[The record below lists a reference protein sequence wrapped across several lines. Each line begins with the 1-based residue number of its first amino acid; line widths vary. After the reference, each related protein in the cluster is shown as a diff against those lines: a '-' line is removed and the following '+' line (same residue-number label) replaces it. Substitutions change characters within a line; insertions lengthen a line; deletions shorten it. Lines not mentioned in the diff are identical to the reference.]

1 MVSPI
6 GVSMR
11 LNIKNNIKD
20 VTKDLTKM
28 QKKQIPF
35 ATSIAINNTL
45 FGLRKEMSKQLDKK
59 LDRPTPFTKRGFLV
73 DKSKKTKLVGT
84 LFLKDV
90 VADYLQYQI
99 DGGVRINS
107 KMIPVPNIKNAKLNK
122 YGNIIGKKTG
132 LIKKKTQFFGT
143 VNSTQGIWERTN
155 KDQRVKLIIGLHRDV
170 SYEPKFPF
178 YVIADKYSK
187 NTFNKNLIKS
197 LNKALKTAK

>member
-1 MVSPI
+1 MVNLI

-20 VTKDLTKM
+20 VTKDFTKM

-90 VADYLQYQI
+90 VADYLQYQV
-99 DGGVRINS
+99 DGGIRSNN
-107 KMIPVPNIKNAKLNK
+107 KLIPVPNVQNAKLNK

-132 LIKKKTQFFGT
+132 LVKKKTQFFGT
-143 VNSTQGIWERTN
+143 INGTKGVWDRTKN
-155 KDQRVKLIIGLHRDV
+155 DGLKLIIGLQRNV